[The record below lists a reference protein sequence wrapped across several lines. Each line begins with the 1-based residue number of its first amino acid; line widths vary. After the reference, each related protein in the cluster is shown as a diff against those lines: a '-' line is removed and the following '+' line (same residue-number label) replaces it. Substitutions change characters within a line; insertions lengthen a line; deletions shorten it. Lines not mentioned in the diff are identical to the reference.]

1 MSTYPCEDTEGTV
14 AGCPAPVD
22 MVILPRTGDIGGFEV
37 HRALPS
43 KKKRMIGPFVFW
55 DEMGPGEFLEGKGLD
70 VRPHPHIGLST
81 VSYLFDG
88 TMHHKD
94 SLGTDM
100 IIEPGDVNLM
110 TAGRGIVHSERSSDQ
125 ARAERSSL
133 FGIQSWLALPKDR
146 EEIAPAFRHFGK
158 SALPTLEDEG
168 TRIRQIMGSGFGMH
182 SPVWQDWETFYA
194 DVHMDEGA
202 RVPVPTDVEE
212 RGIFIVSG
220 AIDIAGE
227 TFEPMQMI
235 SLKPGAE
242 VTVKALADTH
252 LMLIGGAAMD
262 GPRYIWWNFVSHS
275 KDRIEEAAADWQA
288 GEFPVVPGDE
298 EEFIPLPDIRTLQAV
313 KA

>member
-1 MSTYPCEDTEGTV
+1 MSTYPCEDTEGTQS
-14 AGCPAPVD
+14 GCPDTVE

-100 IIEPGDVNLM
+100 IIQPGDVNLM
-110 TAGRGIVHSERSSDQ
+110 TAGRGIVHSERSSDE
-125 ARAERSSL
+125 ARAGRSSL

-158 SALPTLEDEG
+158 AELPTLEDEG
-168 TRIRQIMGSGFGMH
+168 KRIRQIMGSGFGMH

-194 DVHMDEGA
+194 DVRFDEGA
-202 RVPVPTDVEE
+202 SLPVPKDVEE

-220 AIDIAGE
+220 SIDIAGE

-235 SLKPGAE
+235 SLKSGSE

-252 LMLIGGAAMD
+252 LMLMGGAAMD